1 MSGVSNLGRI
11 TQSPF
16 NNCTVCV
23 DRVAEGHQKLNVN
36 WEGDLKKSSSQ
47 VNVMSGFSSII
58 ISLLQNVCHF
68 DFKKQYACFT

>member
-1 MSGVSNLGRI
+1 MCGVSNLRRI

-36 WEGDLKKSSSQ
+36 WEGDLKKSSQ
-47 VNVMSGFSSII
+47 GNVMSGFSSLKIKETCI
-58 ISLLQNVCHF
+58 LEVVYRQF
-68 DFKKQYACFT
+68 

>member
-1 MSGVSNLGRI
+1 MCGVSNLRRI

-23 DRVAEGHQKLNVN
+23 DRVAEGHQNLNVN

-47 VNVMSGFSSII
+47 ANVMSGFSSDTYICNI
-58 ISLLQNVCHF
+58 CRS
-68 DFKKQYACFT
+68 AFTSF